1 MGFVPGYEN
10 DVFISYAHADNEP
23 LVAGKP
29 GWVDFFEDLLR
40 KRVKVRLRGEIQFFR
55 DQQLRLYGQFS
66 DQLAERLARSA
77 VFVCIPSP
85 NYVESDWC
93 LWELEN
99 FHKQNGTNRIF
110 KAVKTYI
117 DAPSLKPQTQTLLKQ
132 IDHVL
137 DSRFYVKNE
146 SSGLV
151 EDLLPDIN
159 PEHIP
164 PFLQKVDVI
173 AQNLV
178 ELLKKLRE
186 QPAVPS
192 PANLAKPAQAVETSS
207 SPQVTVYLAETTKD
221 LAEERNSIK
230 SELLQFNYRVL
241 PEQPLP
247 QDAEELAA
255 AVRGQLQQ
263 ARLSIHLLGA
273 GYGLR
278 PEGEDRS
285 IPHIQYDLAAES
297 NPQAQI
303 IWLPPGLMPKDKSQE
318 AFIAYVKDHSP
329 DTWQSKLEDLK
340 TAIQK
345 KLQPAAPSGWDQDE
359 DAAPVNV
366 CLFCHEQDLNSVRPL
381 YSHLTI
387 NETFQVKLP
396 LKEAESLQN
405 HKQLLQSS
413 DAVILY
419 YGSADQDWFVNIW
432 RLIQRHSSTGRTKP
446 ILAKAIYT
454 GQPPTI
460 EKDLLDSGDPLVL
473 KNYGQFTPDA
483 IEPFVEKIRAAK
495 GDVK

>member
-1 MGFVPGYEN
+1 M
-10 DVFISYAHADNEP
+10 
-23 LVAGKP
+23 
-29 GWVDFFEDLLR
+29 
-40 KRVKVRLRGEIQFFR
+40 
-55 DQQLRLYGQFS
+55 
-66 DQLAERLARSA
+66 
-77 VFVCIPSP
+77 
-85 NYVESDWC
+85 
-93 LWELEN
+93 
-99 FHKQNGTNRIF
+99 
-110 KAVKTYI
+110 
-117 DAPSLKPQTQTLLKQ
+117 
-132 IDHVL
+132 
-137 DSRFYVKNE
+137 
-146 SSGLV
+146 
-151 EDLLPDIN
+151 
-159 PEHIP
+159 
-164 PFLQKVDVI
+164 
-173 AQNLV
+173 
-178 ELLKKLRE
+178 
-186 QPAVPS
+186 
-192 PANLAKPAQAVETSS
+192 
-207 SPQVTVYLAETTKD
+207 
-221 LAEERNSIK
+221 
-230 SELLQFNYRVL
+230 
-241 PEQPLP
+241 
-247 QDAEELAA
+247 
-255 AVRGQLQQ
+255 
-263 ARLSIHLLGA
+263 
-273 GYGLR
+273 
-278 PEGEDRS
+278 
-285 IPHIQYDLAAES
+285 
-297 NPQAQI
+297 
-303 IWLPPGLMPKDKSQE
+303 
-318 AFIAYVKDHSP
+318 
-329 DTWQSKLEDLK
+329 K